1 MEWVSMFAVDFLI
14 LIPVFYYWSTD
25 KQKGLYTL
33 VSYYFCMLLTRLSNL
48 PRACI
53 VRGFAMLEL
62 YLRETQFALLRAIL
76 SIAGIPFSLTT
87 LVIGV
92 ESILDRFRTLTN
104 TQGDIAAGIIVAK
117 SEKTLAG
124 TLYNAY

>member
-1 MEWVSMFAVDFLI
+1 MFAVDFLI